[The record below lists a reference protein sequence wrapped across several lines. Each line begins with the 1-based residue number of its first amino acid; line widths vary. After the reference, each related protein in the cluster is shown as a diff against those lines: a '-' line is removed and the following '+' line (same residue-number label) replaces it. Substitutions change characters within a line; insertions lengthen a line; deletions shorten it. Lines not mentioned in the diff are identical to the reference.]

1 MINNLKNILALIF
14 ILQLNTVSAQEYS
27 SLVDTKIGTKGEGLA
42 CGYNFIGA
50 TYPFGMVQFTPTFF
64 SAHKGFVITQLN
76 GAGCSNLGNFPIL
89 PFSGIIEK
97 SPNDMNSFKKYE
109 KVEIAK
115 AGHLS
120 LKMNENIDVDLTVT
134 KRSGIGKFSFNNSNY
149 GTLIIGTGINSS
161 PPENIK
167 DAFVKITSPTSCEG
181 FTRGGDF
188 CGTESD
194 YKIYFAAEF
203 DRPSIYNGTWKEK
216 KLSPKKSSTG
226 KNSGAYFTFD
236 TDDIGKVNYRIAIS
250 FVSIENAKENLMREE
265 KHINFEDYQRETSKE
280 WDNYLSTIK
289 IKSKNQD
296 RLKQF
301 YTHFYHSLIHP
312 NIVSDVNGEYMGAD
326 FNVHKTKENR
336 EQYSS
341 FSVWDTYR
349 TQGQLIAMLFP
360 KRSSDMMQSLVDFAE
375 QAGGYGRWILANI
388 ETGIM
393 QGDPTP
399 ILISN
404 SFAFGGDDFDVETAY
419 RYMKKGALIPRLYS
433 QKQEVRPYLEEYINN
448 GHTFAS
454 MSLEYASSDFA
465 IAQFALNAMSNEEDY
480 KYFKRRSQ
488 NWKNNY
494 NPDTKWLNSKFPNG
508 VWKDKTHDWREG
520 TYKNYFWMV
529 PHNLS
534 KLVDTIGGNN
544 FAEKRLDSLFVR
556 LDAEYEEDWFAA
568 GNEPDFQV
576 PWVYNWI
583 GKPEKTSKTIERIL
597 NEMYSSEEDGLPG
610 NDDLGTMG
618 AWYVFASIGLYPMIP
633 GVGGFS
639 LNIPQFSSIDV
650 SLPNDKVLKIK
661 KNNSKDYFI
670 NSLKFVGIEQNST
683 WILWDKIKN
692 GGILEFSISENKS
705 SVLNLIKP
713 PSYN

>member
-1 MINNLKNILALIF
+1 MRAKFIILIVF
-14 ILQLNTVSAQEYS
+14 IAQFNFTSAQQYS
-27 SLVDTKIGTKGEGLA
+27 SFVDTKIGSKGEGLA
-42 CGYNFIGA
+42 CGYNFVGA

-64 SAHKGFVITQLN
+64 SPRKGFVITQLN

-89 PFSGIIEK
+89 PISGIVEK
-97 SPNDMNSFKKYE
+97 SPNDMNSFEKYE

-120 LKMNENIDVDLTVT
+120 LKMNEDIDVDLTVT
-134 KRSGIGKFSFNNSNY
+134 KRSGIGKFNFNNSEY

-161 PPENIK
+161 PPESIK
-167 DAFVKITSPTSCEG
+167 EAFVKITSPYSCEG
-181 FTRGGDF
+181 YTRGGDF

-203 DRPSIYNGTWKEK
+203 DRPSKFNGTWKEK
-216 KLSPKKSSTG
+216 KLSNKKSAYG
-226 KNSGAYFTFD
+226 KNSGAYFTFE
-236 TDDIGKVNYRIAIS
+236 TNEIGKIDYRIAIS
-250 FVSIENAKENLMREE
+250 FVSIENAKENLKNEE
-265 KHINFEDYQRETSKE
+265 KHLTFEDYQKETSAE
-280 WDNYLSTIK
+280 WDKYLSKIK
-289 IKSKNQD
+289 IKSKNED
-296 RLKQF
+296 RIKQF

-312 NIVSDVNGEYMGAD
+312 NIVSDINGEYVGAD
-326 FNVHKTKENR
+326 LKIHKTKESR

-349 TQGQLIAMLFP
+349 TQGQLIAILFP
-360 KRSSDMMQSLVDFAE
+360 KKSSDMMQSLVDFAE

-404 SFAFGGDDFDVETAY
+404 SFAFGGDNFDIKSAY
-419 RYMKKGALIPRLYS
+419 RYMKKGALIPRQYS
-433 QKQEVRPYLEEYINN
+433 QKQEIRPYLEEYINN

-465 IAQFALNAMSNEEDY
+465 IAQFALNALSNKEDY
-480 KYFKRRSQ
+480 RYFKNRSQ

-494 NPDTKWLNSKFPNG
+494 NVRTKWLNSKFPNG

-529 PHNLS
+529 PHNLN
-534 KLVDTIGGNN
+534 KLIDTIGGAR
-544 FAEKRLDSLFVR
+544 FAEKRLDSLFVK

-576 PWVYNWI
+576 PWIYNWI
-583 GKPEKTSKTIERIL
+583 DKPEKTSKTIERIL

-618 AWYVFASIGLYPMIP
+618 AWYVFASVGLYPMIP

-639 LNIPQFSSIDV
+639 VNIPQFNSIDI
-650 SLPNDKVLKIK
+650 SLPNEKTLKIR
-661 KNNSKDYFI
+661 KNESENYFI
-670 NSLKFVGIEQNST
+670 NSLKFDRIEQNST
-683 WILWDKIKN
+683 WISWDKIKN
-692 GGILEFSISENKS
+692 GGVLDFSISENYS
-705 SVLNLIKP
+705 SNLNLIKP